1 MKKLS
6 KWLKNQTAA
15 LSLAMAG
22 VEKNALGQNGGSLE
36 QPVSQERRHTQGTL
50 ADSLKQG
57 EVTQEVIMG

>member
-6 KWLKNQTAA
+6 KWLKNQAAAAYLA
-15 LSLAMAG
+15 LSG
-22 VEKNALGQNGGSLE
+22 VEKNALGQNGGTLE
-36 QPVSQERRHTQGTL
+36 QNVNQERRHTQGTV